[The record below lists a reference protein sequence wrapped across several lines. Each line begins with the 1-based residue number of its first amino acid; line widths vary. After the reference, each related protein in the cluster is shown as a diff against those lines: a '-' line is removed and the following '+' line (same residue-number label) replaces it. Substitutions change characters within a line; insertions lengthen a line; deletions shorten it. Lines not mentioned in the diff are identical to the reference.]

1 MAETITTMPAG
12 PISTPAAAADA
23 VPAPTE
29 TATPAPTPTPANNAG
44 YANNPANQWKG
55 QALNPGAQQP
65 YSNDPFAM
73 ISPQA
78 APGQGYANFLP
89 AVFRDPYLSGMN
101 AAAQVGTAA
110 GAALPNLSGFQSQL
124 YGPGLTG
131 MEQAFMGAAGEQG
144 LRGLNQTLNRVEAQF
159 ENSPMHG
166 ALAPAMMDAANQFA
180 QNMMTTGSQMGTQ
193 RQTVAAQMMPS
204 SFQVPLQAAQASQ
217 QGSEG
222 LYNMLTQAMYGDL
235 QYPAALYGQYPFIS
249 PTVVQGTSQG
259 KGK

>member
-1 MAETITTMPAG
+1 MPDTMQG
-12 PISTPAAAADA
+12 PSTSTPVAAADTIPPPGE
-23 VPAPTE
+23 V
-29 TATPAPTPTPANNAG
+29 PTPVQPPTASTPNAG

-78 APGQGYANFLP
+78 APGAAYSNFLP
-89 AVFRDPYLSGMN
+89 SVFRDPYLSGMN

-144 LRGLNQTLNRVEAQF
+144 LRGLNTALNRVEAQF

-166 ALAPAMMDAANQFA
+166 ALAPAMFDAANQFA
-180 QNMMTTGSQMGTQ
+180 QNMMTTGAQMGTQ

-249 PTVVQGTSQG
+249 PTVVQGTNGGG